1 MLRAPANDCRQSVL
15 VLGAD
20 LQERRVVAS
29 ASQAA
34 MMLKA
39 NVTSEQLVQQAH
51 EILTQNG

>member
-34 MMLKA
+34 VMLEA
-39 NVTSEQLVQQAH
+39 NLTSKKLVQQAH
-51 EILTQNG
+51 ETLTRNG